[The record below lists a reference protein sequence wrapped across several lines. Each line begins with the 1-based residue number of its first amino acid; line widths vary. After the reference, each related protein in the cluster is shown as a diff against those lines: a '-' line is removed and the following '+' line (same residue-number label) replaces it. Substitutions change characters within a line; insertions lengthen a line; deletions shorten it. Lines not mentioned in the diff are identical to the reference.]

1 MVTLRFD
8 RGTLLLDDRHGVSLP
23 QHFHLPGARRD
34 GRVGGPLRVPAHH
47 YHLAVRH
54 LVAQGLPF
62 ADEARAYAEV
72 AAPTELPAPRPY
84 QDEAIAAWKRHRRR
98 GVVVLPTGTGKSLVA
113 VLAIAETQR
122 STLIV
127 VPTLDLL
134 HQWHALLA
142 QHFGGSQAVGA
153 VGGGEHDVQDLT
165 VTTYDSA
172 YLHLDR
178 LGNRFG
184 LVVFDEVHHLG
195 GPSYLQAA
203 HMALAPYRLGLT
215 ATPDEGQRWG
225 EVEAALG
232 PIVYRRG
239 IQEMAGSYLS
249 DYEAIRITCRLSPEE
264 RAAHDAARQTYR
276 DFVSSKGIRLG
287 GRFGW
292 ARFLEATNR
301 SREGRA
307 AFAAWREQRRI
318 AMAAPAKL
326 DHLERLLERHRG
338 ERMIVFTHGNKLA
351 HEISRRFLVPT
362 ITHQTK
368 GPERRAILDGLRDGT
383 LPVVAT
389 SRVLNEGVD
398 VPAVGVAVVLSGTAT
413 VREHVQRL
421 GRILRKAEG
430 KDRAILYEVVT
441 EGTSEEATSDRR
453 RKHDAYADRSAD
465 GAEAEAA
472 DADGAEAEAADADGA
487 EVEASHADV

>member
-1 MVTLRFD
+1 MVLLRFD
-8 RGTLLLDDRHGVSLP
+8 RGTLLLDDRLGEGLPPSLL
-23 QHFHLPGARRD
+23 LPESRRD
-34 GRVGGPLRVPAHH
+34 GRVGGQVRVPAHH
-47 YHLAVRH
+47 YHVVVRS
-54 LVAQGLPF
+54 LVAHGIPF
-62 ADEARAYAEV
+62 TDEARAYGEV
-72 AAPTELPAPRPY
+72 PAPGELPAPRPY
-84 QDEAIAAWKRHRRR
+84 QEEAVAAWNQARRR

-113 VLAIAETQR
+113 VLAIASARR
-122 STLIV
+122 SALVV

-134 HQWHALLA
+134 NQWHGLLA
-142 QHFGGSQAVGA
+142 KHFGGEEAIGA
-153 VGGGEHDVQDLT
+153 IGGGEHEVRDLT

-195 GPSYLQAA
+195 GPSYLQSA

-215 ATPDEGQRWG
+215 ATPDDGERWSD
-225 EVEAALG
+225 VEAALG
-232 PIVYRRG
+232 PIVYRREIG
-239 IQEMAGSYLS
+239 EMAGSYLS
-249 DYEAIRITCRLSPEE
+249 DYDAVRVTCHLSESE
-264 RAAHDAARQTYR
+264 RQAHDEARQRYR
-276 DFVSSKGIRLG
+276 DFVEAKGLRLG
-287 GRFGW
+287 GRYGW

-338 ERMIVFTHGNKLA
+338 ERVLVFTHTNKLA
-351 HEISRRFLVPT
+351 HAISRRFLVPT

-368 GPERRAILDGLRDGT
+368 GPERRAILQGLRDGT

-421 GRILRKAEG
+421 GRILRRAEG
-430 KDRAILYEVVT
+430 KEKAVLYEVVT
-441 EGTSEEATSDRR
+441 EDTAEEATSQRR
-453 RKHDAYADRSAD
+453 RKHDAYR
-465 GAEAEAA
+465 
-472 DADGAEAEAADADGA
+472 
-487 EVEASHADV
+487 